1 VLTELGNALRDAL
14 QGKLGADAIV
24 ALFTA
29 LQSYIIIIAFT
40 NFQKESLT

>member
-1 VLTELGNALRDAL
+1 MRNAL
-14 QGKLGADAIV
+14 QGKSGADAVV

-29 LQSYIIIIAFT
+29 LQSYILIMAFT